1 MGPLSQH
8 FGGVSFKFKV
18 HVEQPAVLEQAAQ
31 HADASVVPGMAAI
44 TGCSPAVDVSLSQR
58 EGAQFE
64 FAPDVTTMG
73 QVPKVKVTMASMVV
87 SG

>member
-58 EGAQFE
+58 EGAQF
-64 FAPDVTTMG
+64 APTSTMG
-73 QVPKVKVTMASMVV
+73 KVPKVKVTMASMVV